1 MAAGKYSF
9 AIEQGATVQFEIQ
22 YKDSSNQ
29 PIDLSGH
36 TARMQIRPDYA
47 DNTATTYANLT
58 TTLDPDGTGLNMS
71 GSSGTTPLQSGSIGI
86 YISAVSSSAFTFNE
100 AKYDLEI
107 VSGSVVTRILEGCI
121 KLRKEVT
128 R

>member
-1 MAAGKYSF
+1 MAAGKYTF
-9 AIEQGATVQFEIQ
+9 AIEQGTTVQFEIQ
-22 YKDSSNQ
+22 YKDSANN
-29 PIDLSGH
+29 PINLSGY

-47 DNTATTYANLT
+47 DNTATTIVNLT
-58 TTLDPDGTGLNMS
+58 TTLDADGTGLSMS
-71 GSSGTTPLQSGSIGI
+71 GSNKTTPIQSGSIGI
-86 YISAVSSSAFTFNE
+86 YISAASSSAFNFDE

-107 VSGSVVTRILEGCI
+107 VSGNTVSRILEGCV